1 VALRTMDGDSGE
13 ACRARGDGR
22 CGEGIDGGQDIYYH
36 MHILSMQY
44 DSAFQ
49 LRCEVA

>member
-1 VALRTMDGDSGE
+1 MALRTMDGDSGE
-13 ACRARGDGR
+13 ACGARGDGR
-22 CGEGIDGGQDIYYH
+22 CGEGIYGGQYIYYH
-36 MHILSMQY
+36 MHILCQKY